1 MTLADWWRLAR
12 PPTLAATLA
21 PVAVGTAAAALA
33 GPVSPAW
40 TLVMLVVG
48 LLLQIATNMTNE
60 YADYARGV
68 DDRESVGIAGVIVSG
83 RHAPATVR
91 AWAYGT
97 YAAAFVLGL
106 ALVAA
111 RGLVLLLLGLG
122 AILAGF
128 LYNAGPRPL
137 SATPLGEALV
147 FVVMGPVEVLAS
159 EIAAG
164 GRVTA
169 AGAVASVAVGFL
181 VAAILTAN
189 NLRDLDQDRA
199 RGRRTLVIR
208 LGRTAGFRFLVAL
221 VAAGMGW
228 APLAAALGWLPLPAA
243 APLLAVP
250 WAWRA
255 LERLREPGALRRGV
269 LVVGRIHLVTAFL
282 LGAGLAAAAVV

>member
-1 MTLADWWRLAR
+1 MTVADWWRLAR
-12 PPTLAATLA
+12 PPTLAATFA
-21 PVAVGTAAAALA
+21 PLVVGTAAAGLA
-33 GPVSPAW
+33 GPVSVPW

-60 YADYARGV
+60 YTDYARGV
-68 DDRESVGIAGVIVSG
+68 DDPESVGIAGVIVSG
-83 RHAPATVR
+83 RYSPETIR

-106 ALVAA
+106 VLVAV
-111 RGLVLLLLGLG
+111 RGWVLLALGVG

-137 SATPLGEALV
+137 SATPWGEALV

-159 EIAAG
+159 ELAAG
-164 GRVTA
+164 GRTTA
-169 AGAVASVAVGFL
+169 AGVAASVAVGFL

-189 NLRDLDQDRA
+189 NLRDFDKDRA

-208 LGRTAGFRFLVAL
+208 LGRSGGFRLLTILVL
-221 VAAGMGW
+221 AGIWW
-228 APLAAALGWLPLPAA
+228 APLAAVLGWLPPPAA
-243 APLLAVP
+243 ATALATP

-255 LERLREPGALRRGV
+255 LEGLQAPGALRRGV
-269 LVVGRIHLVTAFL
+269 LVVGRVHLVTALL
-282 LGAGLAAAAVV
+282 LGAGLGAAAVF